1 MAEEIIIGKLII
13 DNSEL
18 NAAMVSSKKAI
29 VDLENE
35 QKKLKKDT
43 EGLSSA
49 NEEQLQS
56 FIDNETELKKLKA
69 EYAANQKSVFELT
82 KAQNGLGDALAK
94 NIKTQGDAVENNKAL
109 NAARRQLDTTTT
121 EGAKAIA
128 EINAKID
135 QNDKLIKDNSS
146 SQQKA
151 ATISGN
157 YRQKIFE
164 LGGAFGGASAQA
176 IGFVQQGKEILGTVG
191 EISGRVTNSAKNII
205 GFGNASKTA
214 AVQAAQMS
222 SANTVLAT
230 TSEAVAVAEQG
241 TTLATSGLNIA
252 IGTLLLPVTAIVVTL
267 GLVVA
272 VFSSFQ
278 PLVDKVEQGVAA
290 LTATFNVIKN
300 TILAVANGTKN
311 LKEAFSGLG
320 GEMSKAAAEAAALTK
335 AQQDLDDAMASQEVA
350 TARNRAEIN
359 KLNVELK
366 NRTKTEAER
375 LAISDKIISKE
386 NADFQQRK
394 KLVDEEVRI
403 ARQAIATKAQFSER
417 EKKLLKEQGDATKEL
432 AESRGGNY
440 DKEFEALNKA
450 RLKAIA
456 LEDENTTNIEKQ
468 YNRRDKLADDA
479 AAKNEARL
487 AKLLVAKDKLKE
499 AGLQNL
505 QNEIEILKLEAS
517 ASKLTTEQQ
526 LANAQKVFDLETA
539 LAKKSTSGSDQTKAL
554 LEARQNLSS
563 SILEI
568 TSKQIDKEIE
578 QQNRIVAA
586 QKATTAEIYD
596 AQSQSA
602 EDLAKAQILLLGK
615 RLLSEKAYADEVI
628 RINAAKNETLTTI
641 QANFDEA
648 ETANRLVAE
657 ANRKALDDVAFQIKL
672 QDIQDRKAT
681 ENEIQAAL
689 LQANYDNELVLLN
702 QSLANKEVSEE
713 LYLQRKSL
721 AEKKFRS
728 DTAKNDKILAD
739 QKQAANVDMVQKGIG
754 ALQAL
759 FGESKAL
766 SVASAL
772 VNTYTGITAA
782 LKEPTLAQR
791 IIGVTFAA
799 TTGFAA
805 VKNILKTNKTSSSGG
820 STSSTPVATS
830 GTGSFV
836 NTSQTETIARVSE
849 RPTEQN
855 TVVTPP
861 VLILESLQEAQNNV
875 AIKINSN

>member
-13 DNSEL
+13 DNSDL

-29 VDLENE
+29 VDLEAE

-82 KAQNGLGDALAK
+82 KAQNGLDNALAK
-94 NIKTQGDAVENNKAL
+94 IIKTQGEAVENNKAL

-151 ATISGN
+151 ATISGD

-164 LGGAFGGASAQA
+164 LGGAFGGSSAQA

-191 EISGRVTNSAKNII
+191 EISGMVTNSAKNII

-222 SANTVLAT
+222 STNTVLAAT
-230 TSEAVAVAEQG
+230 TEGVGVAEQG
-241 TTLATSGLNIA
+241 TTIATLGLNIA
-252 IGTLLLPVTAIVVTL
+252 IGTLLLPITAIVVTL
-267 GLVVA
+267 GLIVA
-272 VFSSFQ
+272 VFRTFQ

-300 TILAVANGTKN
+300 TILAVVNGTKN

-403 ARQAIATKAQFSER
+403 ARQAIATKAQFSEK

-487 AKLLVAKDKLKE
+487 TKLLAVKDKLKE
-499 AGLQNL
+499 AGLQNA
-505 QNEIEILKLEAS
+505 QNEIEILKLKAAAS
-517 ASKLTTEQQ
+517 NLTTEQQ

-563 SILEI
+563 SVLAIAQD
-568 TSKQIDKEIE
+568 QINKEIE
-578 QQNRIVAA
+578 QQDRIVAA

-602 EDLAKAQILLLGK
+602 EDLAKAQILRLDK
-615 RLLSEKAYADEVI
+615 SLLSEKAYADEVI
-628 RINAAKNETLTTI
+628 RINTAKNETLTTI

-672 QDIQDRKAT
+672 QDIQDRNAT
-681 ENEIQAAL
+681 EQEIQVAL

-702 QSLANKEVSEE
+702 QSLANKEISEE
-713 LYLQRKSL
+713 LYLQKKSL
-721 AEKKFRS
+721 ADKKYRS
-728 DTAKNDKILAD
+728 DTAKNDKILAE
-739 QKQAANVDMVQKGIG
+739 QKRAINIGMAQDAIG
-754 ALQAL
+754 ALQGL

-766 SVASAL
+766 SVAMAL
-772 VNTYTGITAA
+772 VNTYQGIAA
-782 LKEPTLAQR
+782 
-791 IIGVTFAA
+791 GVKLGYPAA
-799 TTGFAA
+799 IPAVAMAAATGFAA
-805 VKNILKTNKTSSSGG
+805 VKNILKTNKNSSSSG

-836 NTSQTETIARVSE
+836 NTAQTETIARVSE

-861 VLILESLQEAQNNV
+861 VLVLETLAEVQNNV